1 MNCFKVSSSKTGVR
15 TLDQCYLSS
24 GVFGCT
30 EFLGENETECG
41 IFKIDFHWIE
51 LLYSVVL
58 VSSLQ
63 QSGSAIKYRY
73 TYISSS
79 LHFLVFLC
87 SPLLLT
93 FHRPEIYSFMCQ
105 ILDQQ
110 EAH

>member
-24 GVFGCT
+24 GVFVCA

-58 VSSLQ
+58 ASSLQ

-73 TYISSS
+73 TYVSS
-79 LHFLVFLC
+79 FLC
-87 SPLLLT
+87 ISLLFYVLLC
-93 FHRPEIYSFMCQ
+93 S
-105 ILDQQ
+105 
-110 EAH
+110 